1 MMDTELGNFELLYF
15 EIMSNFKRL

>member
-1 MMDTELGNFELLYF
+1 MDTELGNFELLYF